1 VLEESNDKE
10 SEVRIDDDTEDYY
23 TSLDLVKIYLREISR
38 IPLLSEEEELALALR
53 CQNGDKGAREKL
65 ILANLRLVISIARRY
80 LGYGLPFLDLIQE
93 GNIGLIKAVERFDP
107 QRGYRF
113 STYATW
119 WIRQEITRALA
130 EESRLIRIPAYLID
144 IIRKVSRVEQY
155 YVQQYGEYPSLV
167 ELAEELE
174 MPLEEVEK
182 AKRVSLYAQSFS
194 LEQPLV
200 LGDDNGEEEG
210 ILRLLESYYASPQD
224 VAKEELK
231 EEEFG
236 KALDSLPPREK
247 EILQLR
253 YGLKDN
259 HPRTLEEIAQIF
271 NLSRERVRQ
280 LEKRALSRLEK
291 LGWKR

>member
-1 VLEESNDKE
+1 MQEESNGKE
-10 SEVRIDDDTEDYY
+10 SELRIDDTEGYY

-38 IPLLSEEEELALALR
+38 IPLLSEEEELELALR
-53 CQNGDKGAREKL
+53 CQNGDRGARERL
-65 ILANLRLVISIARRY
+65 ITANLRLVTSIARKY
-80 LGYGLPFLDLIQE
+80 MGYGLPFLDLIQE
-93 GNIGLIKAVERFDP
+93 GNIGLMKAVERFDHR
-107 QRGYRF
+107 RGYKF

-144 IIRKVSRVEQY
+144 IIRKVSKAEWYHLQE
-155 YVQQYGEYPSLV
+155 YGEYPSLV

-182 AKRVSLYAQSFS
+182 AKRVSLYAHTWS
-194 LEQPLV
+194 LEQPL
-200 LGDDNGEEEG
+200 GDANGEEEG

-231 EEEFG
+231 EEEFN
-236 KALDSLPPREK
+236 KALASLPEREK

-259 HPRTLEEIAQIF
+259 HPRTLEEVAQIF
-271 NLSRERVRQ
+271 NISRERVRQ